1 MLEMFLLIHVLN
13 MFNQNNQTNICYITV
28 SLFFLSISSV
38 WAKFHCDILFLFF
51 LFKCGEGCNPH
62 ITPLPPLDPPIGYDT
77 RNTESIIIIREKQ

>member
-38 WAKFHCDILFLFF
+38 WAKFHCDILFFF
-51 LFKCGEGCNPH
+51 LIQMWGGLQPPYY
-62 ITPLPPLDPPIGYDT
+62 TPSPSGSANRI
-77 RNTESIIIIREKQ
+77 